1 MQFVTLIFFNVCLKG
16 GAIHLE
22 SLKATLEEECADLSA
37 ESRCRE
43 FEKNMDS
50 LAQLTNAA
58 KVSVPYYE
66 SPIFFILAHP

>member
-1 MQFVTLIFFNVCLKG
+1 MD
-16 GAIHLE
+16 

-58 KVSVPYYE
+58 KVSEFERIQPL
-66 SPIFFILAHP
+66 SRLSTSICASTSRST

>member
-1 MQFVTLIFFNVCLKG
+1 MD
-16 GAIHLE
+16 

-58 KVSVPYYE
+58 KVSE
-66 SPIFFILAHP
+66 FERI